1 MAHDRPGVFLRPN
14 LNIPAD
20 RVEGDSSIREELVIV
35 RWSTD
40 RNLMSNLAQ
49 SCGEHQDGPNIAFRS
64 NRGKKD
70 LHAKTAV
77 IGKEEIE
84 EAAFIRFLY
93 PF

>member
-1 MAHDRPGVFLRPN
+1 M
-14 LNIPAD
+14 
-20 RVEGDSSIREELVIV
+20 SS
-35 RWSTD
+35 
-40 RNLMSNLAQ
+40 LAQ

-70 LHAKTAV
+70 LHAKTAA

-84 EAAFIRFLY
+84 EAAFITFLY